1 MAPSALE
8 IKSDMLIARRAKLE
22 CELRDVRMK
31 LKEVAVDL
39 ARERRAQAKKE
50 REEKEKKVAAV
61 KEKVKKSMLKKTERF
76 SLRICKENRW
86 MVGWSRD
93 GKTRYGPGYVC
104 WQCEHRANG
113 KLGGHRHSCGKVP
126 YAR

>member
-1 MAPSALE
+1 MVKTATQ
-8 IKSDMLIARRAKLE
+8 IKSDMLIARRAALE
-22 CELRDVRMK
+22 QELRDVRME
-31 LKEVAVDL
+31 LKEVAVEI
-39 ARERRAQAKKE
+39 AKERKEKAKEEKAKKAA
-50 REEKEKKVAAV
+50 RVEKV
-61 KEKVKKSMLKKTERF
+61 KEKVKKVMLKKTERF
-76 SLRICKENRW
+76 SLRICKVTGC